1 MQATETSSK
10 KALSTH
16 RACKPPQVKM
26 SDGWILKEKRERK
39 KKERKEEKVKG
50 YREEP
55 KI

>member
-1 MQATETSSK
+1 MQATESSSK

-26 SDGWILKEKRERK
+26 SDGWILKGKRERK
-39 KKERKEEKVKG
+39 KKKEEKVKG